1 MCFVVFVIKKS
12 NRLPVAIC
20 FFLSFCKFGDNKLS
34 EDMIALQDDR
44 RKIYEDRKI
53 RYIGDRE
60 REREKENG
68 LEKDRTVCKNKQT
81 VRCLTM
87 SKQKPADFTVRRR
100 FLSLSF
106 H

>member
-60 REREKENG
+60 RERERKWVGERPNC
-68 LEKDRTVCKNKQT
+68 LQKQT
-81 VRCLTM
+81 NCT
-87 SKQKPADFTVRRR
+87 
-100 FLSLSF
+100 LSNNE
-106 H
+106 

>member
-60 REREKENG
+60 RERKKMGWRKTELSAK
-68 LEKDRTVCKNKQT
+68 TNKLYA
-81 VRCLTM
+81 V
-87 SKQKPADFTVRRR
+87 
-100 FLSLSF
+100 
-106 H
+106 